1 MSLASDSW
9 LVPLGTYLNK
19 LHPVPLCQ
27 TRAELHEWCMYE
39 TAVETQSPSQQT
51 EPVCDNTSP
60 IGQTERKKDHKSV
73 REQERKIKV
82 MEMSM
87 VLTVV
92 IYQGQI
98 KTAPHTMMSPF
109 SSSAGSIV
117 TISRLLPEPCRSLQK
132 T

>member
-9 LVPLGTYLNK
+9 LVPLKAYLNK

-60 IGQTERKKDHKSV
+60 IGQTER
-73 REQERKIKV
+73 ETIKV
-82 MEMSM
+82 AESKRRI
-87 VLTVV
+87 L
-92 IYQGQI
+92 
-98 KTAPHTMMSPF
+98 K
-109 SSSAGSIV
+109 
-117 TISRLLPEPCRSLQK
+117 RWK
-132 T
+132 